1 MATTGEEIKIDLDE
15 LDAKKAEK
23 PDKGAKKPPDEAVKA
38 APVVEPAK
46 KDDKPLVTA
55 DEGLEKL
62 KKQLD
67 DERARADANEQR
79 ARTAEADS
87 ARAKIE
93 VKGSQLETV
102 KSTLSALT
110 TANDALDKQAADLM
124 AAGDFPGAQKLNR
137 EVAKNEA
144 KILQLENAKTML
156 EKQAKETSTTAGD
169 PVEELAAQLTP
180 RSAAWVRA
188 HPEFARDNRKYT
200 QMLAAHNLVTGYGV
214 KADTDEYFSE
224 IEKALRIEAPAPKA
238 TNGSGEHQEV
248 VLDDPMSDAARPTK
262 KAAPASAPVSRSGN
276 ATGNN
281 RANVVTLSP
290 EEIEIAKLNN
300 QTPEEYARAKV
311 ALKKEGRLN

>member
-1 MATTGEEIKIDLDE
+1 
-15 LDAKKAEK
+15 
-23 PDKGAKKPPDEAVKA
+23 
-38 APVVEPAK
+38 
-46 KDDKPLVTA
+46 
-55 DEGLEKL
+55 
-62 KKQLD
+62 
-67 DERARADANEQR
+67 
-79 ARTAEADS
+79 
-87 ARAKIE
+87 
-93 VKGSQLETV
+93 
-102 KSTLSALT
+102 
-110 TANDALDKQAADLM
+110 M